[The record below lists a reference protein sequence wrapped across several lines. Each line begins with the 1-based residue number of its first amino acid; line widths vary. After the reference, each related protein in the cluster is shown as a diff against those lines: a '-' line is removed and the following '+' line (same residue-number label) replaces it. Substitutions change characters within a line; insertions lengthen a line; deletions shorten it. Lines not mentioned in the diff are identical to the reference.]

1 MSKELLDIQTTIEC
15 RFTLKHVRDIV
26 RTYRQLMMLERS
38 NFKDIYPEELELRR
52 GNDNNAEV
60 IVLDLDIKKY
70 HKFQIALFS

>member
-1 MSKELLDIQTTIEC
+1 
-15 RFTLKHVRDIV
+15 
-26 RTYRQLMMLERS
+26 MMLERS